1 MEATVKIQ
9 KRGNDLGINIPPVIA
24 SEFSLREGI
33 YVKVHDSD
41 NKIIIEPVKSS
52 RSYAL
57 TNILSQ
63 ITEDNIHQ
71 SVEAGMPI
79 GNEIW

>member
-24 SEFSLREGI
+24 SELSLREGI
-33 YVKVHDSD
+33 YVKMHGSD

-52 RSYAL
+52 RSYIL
-57 TNILSQ
+57 TDILSQ

-71 SVEAGMPI
+71 SVDTGMPI

>member
-24 SEFSLREGI
+24 SELSLKEGI

-41 NKIIIEPVKSS
+41 NKIIIEPFKSNK
-52 RSYAL
+52 SYML
-57 TNILSQ
+57 TDMLSQ
-63 ITEDNIHQ
+63 ITEVNIHQ
-71 SVEAGMPI
+71 SVDTGTPI